1 MQYQRVCLVR
11 WNAERGSAII
21 EMTLLMPFILLL
33 LMGTIDFSRIFYTA
47 LAVSHAARAGAQYG
61 AYSNVSSQNT
71 AGMRQAALDAAQD
84 DIDTSSLTVT
94 ATSFCRCTVD
104 GITLTVLA
112 TCTSAC
118 ANSRQVYVQVT
129 TSKTFQTLWNYPGI
143 PHSV

>member
-47 LAVSHAARAGAQYG
+47 RAVSHAARAGAQYG
-61 AYSNVSSQNT
+61 AYSNVNSQDT

-94 ATSFCRCTVD
+94 ATSFCRCTTD
-104 GITLTVLA
+104 GVTLINPTPN
-112 TCTSAC
+112 TCIGACPSSAY
-118 ANSRQVYVQVT
+118 ARQV
-129 TSKTFQTLWNYPGI
+129 
-143 PHSV
+143 